1 MPNHSI
7 DRLIADYVI
16 QYKENHYRLA
26 YSYVRNT
33 EDALDVVQESIYKAL
48 SAKNSLKDTA
58 YLKTWFYRIIVNT
71 ALDFLRR
78 RKRLKVAEEGTLI
91 SLDGGALDH
100 YQDIDLRRALD
111 ALPADYRSI
120 IILHYFE
127 DLRLEDVAEILDKN
141 VNTVKTQ
148 LYRTL
153 KRLRLE
159 MDDKE
164 SQL

>member
-1 MPNHSI
+1 MSNQNTAQ
-7 DRLIADYVI
+7 LIADYVI
-16 QYKENHYRLA
+16 KFKENHYRLA
-26 YSYVRNT
+26 YSYVKNA

-78 RKRLKVAEEGTLI
+78 RKKLDVAEEDILI
-91 SLDGGALDH
+91 NLDGGTLDH
-100 YQDIDLRRALD
+100 YQDIDLKRALD
-111 ALPADYRSI
+111 ALPTDCRSI
-120 IILHYFE
+120 IIFRYFE
-127 DLRLEDVAEILDKN
+127 DLRIEEIAEILGEN
-141 VNTVKTQ
+141 VNTIKTR

-164 SQL
+164 N